1 MIEIIVYKLVI
12 RERDE
17 RERER
22 EREMLYSCLFL
33 LLCCWYNFHLEIN
46 LIKIHYI
53 YFTVTKEIIV

>member
-1 MIEIIVYKLVI
+1 M
-12 RERDE
+12 